1 MNSLKQSKKVY
12 QWAFLCAAILLVIGC
27 ASLQKVEP
35 LPAPTAIPHNLVKK
49 ISIEDSTEGKK
60 VIIEGNAPL
69 PYTFF
74 RLIPEP
80 LKVMVDIPQATL
92 APEAAIPITRGD
104 DVIQE
109 ITAIQRAGDVEVS
122 IGLNKLVRYQV
133 EKQGNLL
140 YIVLGKQSPLLA
152 KEEEKK
158 GEAKIES
165 EMRPTVK
172 EEGIEKE
179 LVPAKSLVDVFVD
192 TSRKDR
198 IILQLKTDGQLG
210 DYDSFGLQKP
220 TRLVIDLWKI
230 KRQFGKKAISVNS
243 AYLKMVRL
251 GDYPKKVRVVL
262 DIPSKTIPSHR
273 VDRMSN
279 ALIIVLGKKE
289 VVAATV
295 PTVPTQPQVVEKE
308 VAKGEEKVSPVVPLT
323 AKPITRGEIM
333 GIDFKQLEDKS
344 RIIIATSAMASY
356 HMSTGPDNTVLLDV
370 EGMTIPPKL
379 RRPLDTHEF
388 SSPVL
393 LITPINVTVGAKKG
407 TQVVVKLRKMVA
419 YDVKQENDRIYVD
432 FERTEEFKAEK
443 PKPIEVVT
451 VKKSPA
457 EKAAEGPAEVKREEA
472 VKKEE
477 IAPPTATA
485 EPAVS
490 VQREGA
496 GQKIYTGKKITLDF
510 KDADIAN
517 ILRLFAEVSDLNI
530 IASGDVKGTVTIRL
544 VDVPWDQ
551 AFDIVLQANN
561 LGAERIGNVVRI
573 VPLERLSAER
583 KIRAEATRATE
594 EIEPLVTEVIPI
606 NYGDVKVIGDAGIK
620 PILSSR
626 GKVVV
631 DERTNTL
638 IVTDIRTNVEKAK
651 LLVRTLDAQTPQVL
665 IQAQVIEANLDFSRD
680 LGIQWGGSFSDTK
693 KGTNISTAGA
703 SGGLTAPGSSTGSGD
718 LAVNLPATPS
728 SGTAGAIEFA
738 IANLANTKYLQ
749 LRISA
754 LESKGEGRIISSPRL
769 TTLDNKEASIEQ
781 GLRIPI
787 IKFTIEGTPSTDFVE
802 ANLKLTV
809 TPHVTADGYI
819 RMEIDVKKDTPDWT
833 KTDNQ
838 GTPSIDK
845 KEVKT
850 EVLVKDGEVVVLGG
864 IYVYEK
870 TGPTIAAIPFFYKIP
885 LLGWLFKKQSI
896 TDNKRELLIF
906 IAPNIVQPRRIV
918 TQ

>member
-12 QWAFLCAAILLVIGC
+12 QWAFLCAAIFLVIGC
-27 ASLQKVEP
+27 ASRQKVGP
-35 LPAPTAIPHNLVKK
+35 LSSPTAIPHNLVKK
-49 ISIEDSTEGKK
+49 ISIEDSPEGKK

-80 LKVMVDIPQATL
+80 LKVMVDIPQTTL
-92 APEAAIPITRGD
+92 APEAAIPITID
-104 DVIQE
+104 DVVIQG
-109 ITAIQRAGDVEVS
+109 ITAIQHDEDVEVS

-133 EKQGNLL
+133 HKEGNLL
-140 YIVLGKQSPLLA
+140 YIVVGRQSPLLA

-158 GEAKIES
+158 EEAKIES
-165 EMRPTVK
+165 EMPPSVK

-179 LVPAKSLVDVFVD
+179 LVPAKSLVDISVD

-198 IILQLKTDGQLG
+198 IILQLKADGQLG
-210 DYDSFGLQKP
+210 DYDSFGLHKP

-230 KRQFGKKAISVNS
+230 KRRFVKKAISVNS

-262 DIPSKTIPSHR
+262 DIPLKAIPSHR
-273 VDRMSN
+273 VDRSGN

-295 PTVPTQPQVVEKE
+295 PTAPPQPQVVEKE
-308 VAKGEEKVSPVVPLT
+308 VAKGEEKVSPVVPVT
-323 AKPITRGEIM
+323 AKPITHGEIL

-344 RIIIATSAMASY
+344 RIIIATSALASY
-356 HMSTGPDNTVLLDV
+356 HISKGPENTVLLDV
-370 EGMTIPPKL
+370 QGMTVPSKL

-393 LITPINVTVGAKKG
+393 LITPINVAVGAKKG

-432 FERTEEFKAEK
+432 FERTEEFKGEK
-443 PKPIEVVT
+443 PKPVEVVT
-451 VKKSPA
+451 VKKPPA
-457 EKAAEGPAEVKREEA
+457 EKAGEGPAEVKKEEA

-477 IAPPTATA
+477 IAPPTPKA
-485 EPAVS
+485 EPVVP
-490 VQREGA
+490 VQRKRT

-517 ILRLFAEVSDLNI
+517 LLRLFAEVSDLNI

-551 AFDIVLQANN
+551 AFDIVLQASN
-561 LGAERIGNVVRI
+561 LGADRIGNVIRI

-583 KIRAEATRATE
+583 KLRSEANKATE
-594 EIEPLVTEVIPI
+594 ETEPLVTEVIPI
-606 NYGDVKVIGDAGIK
+606 NYGDVKIIGDTGIK

-638 IVTDIRTNVEKAK
+638 IVTDIRSNVERAK
-651 LLVRTLDAQTPQVL
+651 LLVRTLDAQTPQIL
-665 IQAQVIEANLDFSRD
+665 IQAQIIEANLDFSRE
-680 LGIQWGGSFSDTK
+680 LGISWGGSFATSNQSGSLT
-693 KGTNISTAGA
+693 A
-703 SGGLTAPGSSTGSGD
+703 SGAADPTGNFAVDIPAATGSG
-718 LAVNLPATPS
+718 A
-728 SGTAGAIEFA
+728 GGAIQFLL
-738 IANLANTKYLQ
+738 ANLKNTKSLQ
-749 LRISA
+749 VKISA
-754 LESKGEGRIISSPRL
+754 LETTGQGRIISSPRL

-781 GLRIPI
+781 GLRIPYL
-787 IKFTIEGTPSTDFVE
+787 KLTAEGTPSVDFIE

-819 RMEIDVKKDTPDWT
+819 RMELDVKKDTPDT
-833 KTDNQ
+833 SIEVQ

-845 KEVKT
+845 KEIKT

-864 IYVYEK
+864 IYTYEK
-870 TGPTIAAIPFFYKIP
+870 TGPTIAAVPFFYKIP
-885 LLGWLFKKQSI
+885 LLGWLFQKKTISA
-896 TDNKRELLIF
+896 NKKELLIF

-918 TQ
+918 TH